1 MGIRK
6 YRPTS
11 AGTRFRSGSD
21 FSELTTDKPYKP
33 LMRPLK
39 KSGGRN
45 NKGRVSMWQRG
56 GGHKRSYRIIDFK
69 RDKLNIPC
77 IVETIEYDPN
87 RTSRIALVKYADG
100 ERRYI
105 LAPVDVNVGDT
116 LLSGTGSEIKVGN
129 ALPVK
134 NIPLGTIIHNIEL
147 RPGQGGILARSAGAY
162 AQLVAK
168 DEKLCQLKLASS
180 EVRYIPADCMATIG
194 QVGNAEWENISI
206 GKAGRSRWLGRKP
219 HVRGVAMNP
228 VDHPLGGGEGKSS
241 GGRPPVSPWSKPEG
255 KKTRKNKR
263 TDRFIVRRRKKK

>member
-6 YRPTS
+6 YKPTS
-11 AGTRFRSGSD
+11 PGTRFRSGPD
-21 FSELTTDKPYKP
+21 FAEITSTTPYKP
-33 LMRPLK
+33 LVKPIKRT
-39 KSGGRN
+39 GGRSSS
-45 NKGRVSMWQRG
+45 GRTSMWQKG
-56 GGHKRSYRIIDFK
+56 GGHKRAYRIIDFK
-69 RDKLNIPC
+69 RDKIGIPC
-77 IVETIEYDPN
+77 SVETIEYDPN
-87 RTSRIALVKYADG
+87 RTSRIALLKYADG

-105 LAPVDVNVGDT
+105 LAPLGIQVDDK
-116 LLSGTGSEIKVGN
+116 LLSGPDSEIKTGN
-129 ALPVK
+129 TLPVR

-147 RPGQGGILARSAGAY
+147 RPGEGGKIARSAGAY

-180 EVRYIPADCMATIG
+180 EVRYVPSGCMATIG

-206 GKAGRSRWLGRKP
+206 GKAGRNRWRGKRP

-255 KKTRKNKR
+255 KKTRKNKL
-263 TDRFIVRRRKKK
+263 TDRLIVRRRKKK